1 MIRSSKNWRA
11 VGFVRTAPHES
22 RSLPARLPAR
32 QERGSTQASTT
43 PAWPCLGVQRQEGRR
58 PCAGPARF
66 AQAKRRRTNQPSRRR
81 CRGCAAGRGETVA
94 ASRLPWTRNQRERIA
109 RVFKVG
115 VCDGPPSPLA
125 AVLGNSHVL
134 GAALQLLCVCARAS
148 QKTCAVPR
156 STGLSTRTVCPS
168 PTTKRLPSPSA
179 LPAAPGRSCVL
190 VLTPPCAPV
199 QTLLRATHLSVR
211 CSAATQRNTARS
223 VHCNRASG
231 RERRCGGLQRHG
243 HVLRAG
249 EPRVCVLW
257 TPWTPVHSCITPGA
271 FNRLA
276 PAKPSPCLVLGRSG
290 TWIRKKPPLPLTTGA
305 HHPEWAGGSMPA
317 RC

>member
-1 MIRSSKNWRA
+1 MNHALCLHAYLHARNGALLKLPPPLRGHVSAYSVKRVVVLAPAQPGSHRQSGGVQISQVDADVAGARPA
-11 VGFVRTAPHES
+11 VGRRSRQAGCRGHEIKG
-22 RSLPARLPAR
+22 
-32 QERGSTQASTT
+32 RGSLAYSRW
-43 PAWPCLGVQRQEGRR
+43 A
-58 PCAGPARF
+58 F
-66 AQAKRRRTNQPSRRR
+66 ATD
-81 CRGCAAGRGETVA
+81 
-94 ASRLPWTRNQRERIA
+94 LP
-109 RVFKVG
+109 V
-115 VCDGPPSPLA
+115 PLA

-134 GAALQLLCVCARAS
+134 GAAPQLLCVCARAS